1 MAELFFAAEQG
12 RNIPKEDKIFGISN
26 RAKARIAKDGRD
38 KVINATIGALLDD
51 EGKLMVLSSVT
62 DVFRQLEPTDFAE
75 YAPIAGTAEFREVI
89 KKDAFGSYVPKRFSQ
104 AVATPGGTGA
114 IRNTIS
120 NFSTAGDSILVADW
134 FWAPYN
140 TIAGEIGR
148 KLETFEFFDENMK
161 FNIKSFSNKIAELLN
176 RQDRL
181 VIILNTPAHNPTGYA
196 LTDDDW
202 KQIKDVLEATNPEKK
217 ITLLADVAYLDF
229 AGDEETYRSF
239 LGIADEMPK
248 NVLVVIAHSLS
259 KAYTL
264 YGMRCGAMIC
274 LAQNEAIAWEF
285 KNVCEFSSRASWS
298 NCTKAPQV
306 ILTKIYADPNLK
318 KKVDE
323 ERAEVRNMLIRRGK
337 AFEEAAEKVNLKIL
351 PFDAGFFASVPCAKP
366 DEVSAELEKE
376 GIFLVPLAKGV
387 RVSVASISEDRC
399 RYLPERIKMAIEKTE
414 THKGSNK

>member
-1 MAELFFAAEQG
+1 MADLLFAAAQG

-26 RAKARIAKDGRD
+26 RAKARIAKDGKD
-38 KVINATIGALLDD
+38 KVVNATIGALLDD
-51 EGKLMVLSSVT
+51 DGNLMVLSSVT
-62 DVFRQLEPTDFAE
+62 DVFKQLEPTDFAE

-89 KKDAFGSYVPKRFSQ
+89 KKDAFGSYAPKRFAE

-120 NFSTAGDSILVADW
+120 NYSLVGDSVLVADW

-140 TIAGEIGR
+140 TIAQEIGR
-148 KLETFEFFDENMK
+148 KIETFELFDADMN
-161 FNIKSFSNKIAELLN
+161 FNAASFAEKVGELLKK
-176 RQDRL
+176 QDRL

-196 LTDDDW
+196 LTDEDW
-202 KQIKDVLEATNPEKK
+202 TQIAAVLSAAEKEKK

-229 AGDEETYRSF
+229 AGDEEGYRSF
-239 LGIADEMPK
+239 LHIVDDMPE

-274 LAQNEAIAWEF
+274 LAKTEAVAAEF

-298 NCTKAPQV
+298 NCTRAPQV
-306 ILTKIYADPNLK
+306 IISKIYADPQLK
-318 KKVDE
+318 AKVNA
-323 ERAEVRNMLIRRGK
+323 ERASLRDMLIRRGK
-337 AFEEAAEKVNLKIL
+337 TFEKAAADAGLKIL
-351 PFDAGFFASVPCAKP
+351 PFDAGFFASVPTDKP
-366 DEVSAELEKE
+366 DALSAELEKE

-387 RVSVASISEDRC
+387 RISIASVSEEKC
-399 RYLPERIKMAIEKTE
+399 RMLPAKIKAAMERID
-414 THKGSNK
+414 

>member
-1 MAELFFAAEQG
+1 MADLLFAAAQG

-26 RAKARIAKDGRD
+26 RAKARIAKDGKD
-38 KVINATIGALLDD
+38 KVVNATIGALLDD
-51 EGKLMVLSSVT
+51 DGNLMVLSSVT
-62 DVFRQLEPTDFAE
+62 DVFKQLEPTDFAE

-89 KKDAFGSYVPKRFSQ
+89 KKDAFGSYAPKRFAE

-120 NFSTAGDSILVADW
+120 NYSLVGDSVLVADW

-140 TIAGEIGR
+140 TIAQEIGR
-148 KLETFEFFDENMK
+148 KIETFELFDADMN
-161 FNIKSFSNKIAELLN
+161 FNAASFAEKVGELLKK
-176 RQDRL
+176 QDRL

-196 LTDDDW
+196 LTDEDW
-202 KQIKDVLEATNPEKK
+202 TQIAAVLSAAEKEKK

-229 AGDEETYRSF
+229 AGDEEGYRSF
-239 LGIADEMPK
+239 LHIVDDMPE

-274 LAQNEAIAWEF
+274 LAKTEAVAAEF

-298 NCTKAPQV
+298 NCTRAPQV
-306 ILTKIYADPNLK
+306 IISKIYADPQLK
-318 KKVDE
+318 AKVNA
-323 ERAEVRNMLIRRGK
+323 ERASLRDMLIRRGK
-337 AFEEAAEKVNLKIL
+337 AFEKAAADAGLKIL
-351 PFDAGFFASVPCAKP
+351 PFDAGFFASIPTDKP
-366 DEVSAELEKE
+366 DALSAELEKE

-387 RVSVASISEDRC
+387 RVSIASVSEEKC
-399 RYLPERIKMAIEKTE
+399 RMLPAKIKAAMERID
-414 THKGSNK
+414 

>member
-120 NFSTAGDSILVADW
+120 NFSTVGDSILVADW

-161 FNIKSFSNKIAELLN
+161 FNIGSFSTKITELLA

-196 LTDDDW
+196 LTDEDW
-202 KQIKDVLEATNPEKK
+202 KQIKNVLEATSPEKK

-239 LGIADEMPK
+239 LGIADDMPK

-274 LAQNEAIAWEF
+274 LAQNEAIAEEF

-306 ILTKIYADPNLK
+306 ILTKIYADPKLK
-318 KKVDE
+318 EKVDE
-323 ERAEVRNMLIRRGK
+323 ERAEVRNMLIKRGK
-337 AFEEAAEKVNLKIL
+337 AFEEAAKKANLKIL
-351 PFDAGFFASVPCAKP
+351 PFDAGFFASVPCVKP

-414 THKGSNK
+414 NRNA

>member
-1 MAELFFAAEQG
+1 MADLLFAAAQG

-26 RAKARIAKDGRD
+26 RAKARIAKDGKD
-38 KVINATIGALLDD
+38 KVVNATIGALLDD
-51 EGKLMVLSSVT
+51 DGNLMVLSSVT
-62 DVFRQLEPTDFAE
+62 DVFKQLEPTDFAE

-89 KKDAFGSYVPKRFSQ
+89 KKDAFGSYAPKRFAE

-120 NFSTAGDSILVADW
+120 NYSLMGDSVLVADW

-140 TIAGEIGR
+140 TIAQEIGR
-148 KLETFEFFDENMK
+148 KIETFELFDADMN
-161 FNIKSFSNKIAELLN
+161 FNAASFAEKVGELLKK
-176 RQDRL
+176 QDRL

-196 LTDDDW
+196 LTDEDW
-202 KQIKDVLEATNPEKK
+202 TQIAAVLSAAEKEKK

-229 AGDEETYRSF
+229 AGDEEGYRSF
-239 LGIADEMPK
+239 LHIVDDMPE

-274 LAQNEAIAWEF
+274 LAKTEAVAAEF

-298 NCTKAPQV
+298 NCTRAPQV
-306 ILTKIYADPNLK
+306 IISKIYADPQLK
-318 KKVDE
+318 AKVNA
-323 ERAEVRNMLIRRGK
+323 ERASLRDMLIRRGK
-337 AFEEAAEKVNLKIL
+337 AFEKAAADAGLKIL
-351 PFDAGFFASVPCAKP
+351 PFDAGFFASVPTDKP
-366 DEVSAELEKE
+366 DALSAELEKE

-387 RVSVASISEDRC
+387 RISIASVSEEKC
-399 RYLPERIKMAIEKTE
+399 RMLPAKIKAAMERM
-414 THKGSNK
+414 

>member
-1 MAELFFAAEQG
+1 MADLLFAAAQG

-26 RAKARIAKDGRD
+26 RAKARIAKDGKD
-38 KVINATIGALLDD
+38 KVVNATIGALLDD
-51 EGKLMVLSSVT
+51 DGNLMVLSSVT
-62 DVFRQLEPTDFAE
+62 DVFKQLEPTDFAE

-89 KKDAFGSYVPKRFSQ
+89 KKDAFGSYAPKRFTE

-120 NFSTAGDSILVADW
+120 NYSLVGDSVLVADW

-140 TIAGEIGR
+140 TIAQEIGR
-148 KLETFEFFDENMK
+148 KIETFELFDADMN
-161 FNIKSFSNKIAELLN
+161 FNAASFAEKVGELLKK
-176 RQDRL
+176 QDRL

-196 LTDDDW
+196 LTDEDW
-202 KQIKDVLEATNPEKK
+202 TQIAAVLSAAEKEKK

-229 AGDEETYRSF
+229 AGDEEEYRSF
-239 LGIADEMPK
+239 LHIVDDMPE

-274 LAQNEAIAWEF
+274 LAKTEAVAAEF

-298 NCTKAPQV
+298 NCTRAPQV
-306 ILTKIYADPNLK
+306 IISKIYADPQLK
-318 KKVDE
+318 AKVNA
-323 ERAEVRNMLIRRGK
+323 ERAGLRDMLIRRGK
-337 AFEEAAEKVNLKIL
+337 AFEKAAADAGLKIL
-351 PFDAGFFASVPCAKP
+351 PFDAGFFASVPTDKP
-366 DEVSAELEKE
+366 DALSAELEKE

-387 RVSVASISEDRC
+387 RISIASVSEEKC
-399 RYLPERIKMAIEKTE
+399 RMLPAKIKAAMERID
-414 THKGSNK
+414 

>member
-1 MAELFFAAEQG
+1 MEDLIFAAKQG

-26 RAKARIAKDGRD
+26 RAKARIAKDGKD

-62 DVFRQLEPTDFAE
+62 DVFKQLEPTDFAE

-89 KKDAFGSYVPKRFSQ
+89 KKDAFGSFVPKRFAE

-114 IRNTIS
+114 IRNTMANYS
-120 NFSTAGDSILVADW
+120 EAGDSVLVADW

-140 TIAGEIGR
+140 TIAQEIGR
-148 KLETFEFFDENMK
+148 KIATFELFDSERN
-161 FNIKSFSNKIAELLN
+161 FNIADFDRKVNELLEKQN
-176 RQDRL
+176 RL

-196 LTDDDW
+196 LTDEDW
-202 KQIKDVLEATNPEKK
+202 HRIAETLAAAPAEKK

-229 AGDEETYRSF
+229 AGDEEGYRSF
-239 LGIADEMPK
+239 LHIIDDMPE

-274 LAQNEAIAWEF
+274 LAKTQEIAEEF
-285 KNVCEFSSRASWS
+285 KRVCEFSSRASWS

-306 ILTKIYADPNLK
+306 IISKIYADANLK
-318 KKVDE
+318 RKVDE
-323 ERAEVRNMLIRRGK
+323 ERAEFRNMLIKRGK
-337 AFEEAAEKVNLKIL
+337 AFEQAAKEAGLTIL
-351 PFDAGFFASVPCAKP
+351 PFDAGFFASVPCENP
-366 DEVSAELEKE
+366 DALSAELEKE

-387 RVSVASISEDRC
+387 RVSIASISEEKC
-399 RYLPERIKMAIEKTE
+399 RMLPAKIKAAMGRID
-414 THKGSNK
+414 

>member
-1 MAELFFAAEQG
+1 MADLLFAAAQG

-26 RAKARIAKDGRD
+26 RAKARIANDGKD
-38 KVINATIGALLDD
+38 KVVNATIGALLDD
-51 EGKLMVLSSVT
+51 DGNLMVLSSVT
-62 DVFRQLEPTDFAE
+62 DVFKQLEPTDFAE

-89 KKDAFGSYVPKRFSQ
+89 KKDAFGSYAPKRFAE

-120 NFSTAGDSILVADW
+120 NYSLAGDSVLVADW

-140 TIAGEIGR
+140 TIAQEIGR
-148 KLETFEFFDENMK
+148 KIETFELFDADMN
-161 FNIKSFSNKIAELLN
+161 FNAASFAEKVGELLEK
-176 RQDRL
+176 QDRL

-196 LTDDDW
+196 LTDEDW
-202 KQIKDVLEATNPEKK
+202 TQIAAVLSAAEKEKK

-229 AGDEETYRSF
+229 AGDEEGYRSF
-239 LGIADEMPK
+239 LHIVDDMPE

-274 LAQNEAIAWEF
+274 LAKTEAVAAEF

-298 NCTKAPQV
+298 NCTRAPQV
-306 ILTKIYADPNLK
+306 IISKIYADPQLK
-318 KKVDE
+318 AKVNA
-323 ERAEVRNMLIRRGK
+323 ERASLRDMLIRRGK
-337 AFEEAAEKVNLKIL
+337 AFEKAAADAGLKIL
-351 PFDAGFFASVPCAKP
+351 PFDAGFFASIPTDKP
-366 DEVSAELEKE
+366 DALSAELEKE

-387 RVSVASISEDRC
+387 RVSIASVSEEKC
-399 RYLPERIKMAIEKTE
+399 RMLPAKIKAAMERID
-414 THKGSNK
+414 

>member
-1 MAELFFAAEQG
+1 MADLLFAAAQG

-26 RAKARIAKDGRD
+26 RAKARIAKDGKD
-38 KVINATIGALLDD
+38 KVVNATIGALLDD
-51 EGKLMVLSSVT
+51 DGNLMVLSSVT
-62 DVFRQLEPTDFAE
+62 DVFKQLEPTDFAE

-89 KKDAFGSYVPKRFSQ
+89 KKDAFGSYAPKRFAE

-120 NFSTAGDSILVADW
+120 NYSLAGDSVLVADW

-140 TIAGEIGR
+140 TIAQEIGR
-148 KLETFEFFDENMK
+148 KIETFELFDADMN
-161 FNIKSFSNKIAELLN
+161 FNAASFAEKVGELLEK
-176 RQDRL
+176 QDRL

-196 LTDDDW
+196 LTDEDW
-202 KQIKDVLEATNPEKK
+202 TQIAAVLSAAEKEKK

-229 AGDEETYRSF
+229 AGDEEGYRSF
-239 LGIADEMPK
+239 LHIVDDMPE

-274 LAQNEAIAWEF
+274 LAKTEAVAAEF

-298 NCTKAPQV
+298 NCTRAPQV
-306 ILTKIYADPNLK
+306 IISKIYADPQLK
-318 KKVDE
+318 AKVNA
-323 ERAEVRNMLIRRGK
+323 ERASLRDMLIRRGK
-337 AFEEAAEKVNLKIL
+337 AFEKAAADAGLKIL
-351 PFDAGFFASVPCAKP
+351 PFDAGFFASIPTDKP
-366 DEVSAELEKE
+366 DALSAELEKE

-387 RVSVASISEDRC
+387 RVSIASVSEEKC
-399 RYLPERIKMAIEKTE
+399 RMLPAKIKAAMERID
-414 THKGSNK
+414 

>member
-1 MAELFFAAEQG
+1 MADLLFAAAQG

-26 RAKARIAKDGRD
+26 RAKARIAKDGKD
-38 KVINATIGALLDD
+38 KVVNATIGALLDD
-51 EGKLMVLSSVT
+51 DGNLMVLSSVT
-62 DVFRQLEPTDFAE
+62 DVFKQLEPTDFAE

-89 KKDAFGSYVPKRFSQ
+89 KKDAFGSYAPKRFTE

-120 NFSTAGDSILVADW
+120 NYSLVGDSVLVADW

-140 TIAGEIGR
+140 TIAQEIGR
-148 KLETFEFFDENMK
+148 KIETFELFDADMN
-161 FNIKSFSNKIAELLN
+161 FNAANFEEKVGELLKK
-176 RQDRL
+176 QDRL

-196 LTDDDW
+196 LTDEDW
-202 KQIKDVLEATNPEKK
+202 TQIAAVLSAAKKEKK

-229 AGDEETYRSF
+229 AGDEEEYRSF
-239 LGIADEMPK
+239 LHIVDDMPE

-274 LAQNEAIAWEF
+274 LAKTEAVAAEF

-298 NCTKAPQV
+298 NCTRAPQV
-306 ILTKIYADPNLK
+306 IISKIYADPQLK
-318 KKVDE
+318 AKVNA
-323 ERAEVRNMLIRRGK
+323 ERAGLRDMLIRRGK
-337 AFEEAAEKVNLKIL
+337 AFEKAAADAGLKIL
-351 PFDAGFFASVPCAKP
+351 PFDAGFFASVPTDKP
-366 DEVSAELEKE
+366 DALSAELEKE

-387 RVSVASISEDRC
+387 RISIASVSEEKC
-399 RYLPERIKMAIEKTE
+399 RMLPAKIKAAMERI
-414 THKGSNK
+414 G